1 MTKRNL
7 TRTTALA
14 SGLILSTGAFA
25 QTADLG
31 AQGFSISL
39 GDEVIAGA
47 PPPYREGMA
56 PADAAL
62 RRVDMSV
69 QFDTLR
75 QERRLNVLT
84 EDMRESYAPG
94 AEVRFRA
101 STNYPAFV
109 DRAEVRILDRSRP
122 GGRVVD
128 VLPVAPNG
136 ARGWTMPADGPANL
150 AYVLRVYDAQGRFDE
165 THPVI
170 LRRSADPSDAPA
182 LNAAY
187 RQTGEGEDRTAR
199 RNIPVRGGTVIVSGQ
214 NAVPGDTINVAGDE
228 VMVDGS
234 GRFVV
239 SRILPVGDNIVEVE
253 AYGRRILRDVH
264 VPASD
269 WFRTGMIDI
278 AAGYADGELYG
289 DREHYLDGRAAFYVS
304 GITAS
309 GWRVTASA
317 DTEYGPLEDMFSR
330 LDDRDPLRVLDRLRE
345 DGSDLY
351 PTYGDDSTWY
361 DDTPTSGNLYLRV
374 QNETTR
380 LTWGDFTSAVEG
392 PGLMRS
398 SRDLYGVDLRHRS
411 AGTTEDGE
419 ARLTASV
426 HAAQPDSLPQRDI
439 LRGTGGSL
447 YFLSRRE
454 LVGGST
460 RVTIE
465 ETDPDTGFVVATRTL
480 AEGADYQVDHLQ
492 GVLILA
498 DPLASGTSDGTVIS
512 GPSAE
517 RVLNLVV
524 QYEYLPVGDID
535 EASIGGRVEG
545 WVTDDLRL
553 GITGLSDETGA
564 GRQTNIGGDI
574 RLEFGEA
581 SFVTAEIAQ
590 SDGPGFGRSTSTDGG
605 LSIVNSGPGASGT
618 AMAYEA
624 RLGLEFGDLGFAM
637 DGRLEAYAQVRE
649 AGFETISEDTP
660 NDQQLYGVS
669 LDIAVTEVLRFGADI
684 EHFDEDGGEEFTE
697 GEVRL
702 DYAIDEVWSVTGA
715 LAMLDRDDPADAERT
730 GTRTDAAL
738 RLTYTVNEDLTVYG
752 FLQGTLDVSVGLDR
766 NDRAG
771 LGVDAAIGD
780 RLRVTAEASG
790 GSGGLAAEARATWRP
805 SESNE
810 LYLGYSLDPTRS
822 SASDPF
828 ADRGR
833 VVAGASYRYSDTLTT
848 FAESVYDLPG
858 DQRSLTQAYGVTW
871 TPSPV
876 WSFSAGLETGE
887 IQDAASGDF
896 DRFGVSLGAI
906 WAPDQDRTGR
916 LRLEYRTEDGDGVTR
931 DRDTWA
937 VTAGYS
943 TRIARDWRLLADLD
957 AIWSDSGEDPLEN
970 AEYLHASL
978 GYAYRPIT
986 NERLNVLFRAS
997 VIHDLPAR
1005 DQRGAD
1011 GTTDGPQQRSAI
1023 LSLAGTHDLMPELTT
1038 SAKLGY
1044 RMSEIADRGSTV
1056 FLSDTATLTAL
1067 RFDWHVTPS
1076 WDLMAEGRFLYTE
1089 ESGTRDTGAVLGI
1102 YRHVNDHVSIGL
1114 GYEWGNVSDD
1124 LANIDY
1130 SGQGVFLN
1138 LVGRF

>member
-1 MTKRNL
+1 MKHL

-14 SGLILSTGAFA
+14 TSLLLATGAHA
-25 QTADLG
+25 QTGLG
-31 AQGFSISL
+31 AEGFSISF
-39 GDEVIAGA
+39 GDEVIAGGT
-47 PPPYREGMA
+47 PPYREGLA

-62 RRVDMSV
+62 QRLDMQV
-69 QFDTLR
+69 QFETLR
-75 QERRLNVLT
+75 HERMLNVLT
-84 EDMRESYAPG
+84 EDMRESYAAG
-94 AEVRFRA
+94 EEVRFRA
-101 STNYPAFV
+101 SMNYPAFV
-109 DRAEVRILDRSRP
+109 DRAEVLILDRTRP
-122 GGRVVD
+122 GRRVIAV
-128 VLPVAPNG
+128 VPVAPNG
-136 ARGWTMPADGPANL
+136 TSGWLMPSDGPGDL
-150 AYVLRVYDAQGRFDE
+150 AYLLRVYDARGRFDE

-170 LRRSADPSDAPA
+170 LRRTADPSDAPG

-187 RQTGEGEDRTAR
+187 RQPGEGEDRTAR

-214 NAVPGDTINVAGDE
+214 NAVPGDTINVGGDE
-228 VMVDGS
+228 VKVDGS

-264 VPASD
+264 VPQSD
-269 WFRTGMIDI
+269 WFRTGLIDI
-278 AAGYADGELYG
+278 TAGYADGALYG
-289 DREHYLDGRAAFYVS
+289 DRDHYLDGRAAFYVS

-345 DGSDLY
+345 DGGDLY

-411 AGTTEDGE
+411 AGTTADGDR
-419 ARLTASV
+419 RLTASLY
-426 HAAQPDSLPQRDI
+426 AATPDSLPQRDI

-480 AEGADYQVDHLQ
+480 AEGADYRVDHLQ
-492 GVLILA
+492 GVLILSE
-498 DPLASGTSDGTVIS
+498 PLSSGTSDGTVIS
-512 GPSAE
+512 GPAAE
-517 RVLNLVV
+517 RILNLVV
-524 QYEYLPVGDID
+524 QYEYIPVGNVD
-535 EASIGGRVEG
+535 EASFGGRVEG
-545 WVTDDLRL
+545 WLTDDIRL
-553 GITGLSDETGA
+553 GVSGLSDETGS
-564 GRQTNIGGDI
+564 GRQTSIGADI
-574 RLEFGEA
+574 RLEFGQA
-581 SFVTAEIAQ
+581 SVLTAEVAQ

-605 LSIVNSGPGASGT
+605 LSQVSTGPAGVAT
-618 AMAYEA
+618 AAMALEA
-624 RLGLEFGDLGFAM
+624 RLALDFGDLGLAM
-637 DGRLEAYAQVRE
+637 DGRLEAYAQVSE

-660 NDQQLYGVS
+660 NDQALYGLS
-669 LDIAVTEVLRFGADI
+669 LEAGLTERLTFGADV
-684 EHFDEDGGEEFTE
+684 ESFDEDGGEQFVE
-697 GEVRL
+697 GEVRF
-702 DYAIDEVWSVTGA
+702 DYAIDEMWTVTGA

-730 GTRTDAAL
+730 GSRTDAAL
-738 RLTYTVNEDLTVYG
+738 RLTYTVSEDLTVYG
-752 FLQGTLDVSVGLDR
+752 FAQGTLEVSGGLDR

-780 RLRVTAEASG
+780 HLRVTAEASG
-790 GSGGLAAEARATWRP
+790 GTGGLAVDARATWRP
-805 SESNE
+805 SDNNE

-822 SASDPF
+822 ASGDPF
-828 ADRGR
+828 SDRGR
-833 VVAGASYRYSDTLTT
+833 IVAGASYRYSDTLTT

-871 TPSPV
+871 TPGPI
-876 WSFSAGLETGE
+876 WTFSAGLETGE
-887 IQDAASGDF
+887 IQDASSGDF
-896 DRFGVSLGAI
+896 DRFGLSLGAV
-906 WAPDQDRTGR
+906 WSPDEDRTGR

-937 VTAGYS
+937 LTAGYS
-943 TRIARDWRLLADLD
+943 TRVARDWRLVADLD
-957 AIWSDSGEDPLEN
+957 ASWSDSGEDPLED
-970 AEYLHASL
+970 AEYLNASL
-978 GYAYRPIT
+978 GYAYRPVA
-986 NERLNVLFRAS
+986 NERLNLLFRAN

-1005 DQRGAD
+1005 DQRGVD

-1023 LSLAGTHDLMPELTT
+1023 LSVAGTYDLMPELTA
-1038 SAKLGY
+1038 SGKLGY
-1044 RMSEIADRGSTV
+1044 RMSDVAARGSDV
-1056 FLSDTATLTAL
+1056 FTSETATLTAL
-1067 RFDWHVTPS
+1067 RFDWHVTPL
-1076 WDLMAEGRFLYTE
+1076 WDLMAEGRFLFTE
-1089 ESGTRDTGAVLGI
+1089 ETGTRDTGAVIGI

-1114 GYEWGNVSDD
+1114 GYEWGSVSDD

-1130 SGQGVFLN
+1130 EGRGVFLN